1 MYNINRLK
9 KIIMLRLSILVVVF
23 CFPSVLIGKNA
34 FESPKLSNPDSWTM
48 IMLPDP
54 QAYITFD
61 RNQPLFDLMITW
73 IASHVDSLNINMVV
87 CTGDLVNHNYYLNP
101 DGINANQ
108 TSVQQ
113 WEAVSKSFER
123 LDGIVPYAL
132 ATGNHDYTSLPNRNR
147 QTFFDDYF
155 PSHRNRLNLRV
166 LRDVGT
172 DAEGYPT
179 LANASYEIIT
189 PQKNKYLILVL
200 EYAPCD
206 ITLAWAEKIIKQQK
220 YIDHKVILLTHSYMY
235 DINRKNERIVSESSK
250 LETPNWGADIWQKL
264 VKPSKNISL
273 VLCGH
278 TAAPDDWNGA
288 VGFRKDRNSLGKIV
302 PQMMFNT
309 QALGGGWRG
318 NGGDGW
324 LRILE
329 FLPDGKT
336 VKVKT
341 FSPLFAISPSTRHLA
356 WNRESYNEFIFEL
369 E

>member
-1 MYNINRLK
+1 M
-9 KIIMLRLSILVVVF
+9 
-23 CFPSVLIGKNA
+23 
-34 FESPKLSNPDSWTM
+34 
-48 IMLPDP
+48 
-54 QAYITFD
+54 
-61 RNQPLFDLMITW
+61 
-73 IASHVDSLNINMVV
+73 
-87 CTGDLVNHNYYLNP
+87 
-101 DGINANQ
+101 
-108 TSVQQ
+108 
-113 WEAVSKSFER
+113 
-123 LDGIVPYAL
+123 
-132 ATGNHDYTSLPNRNR
+132 
-147 QTFFDDYF
+147 
-155 PSHRNRLNLRV
+155 
-166 LRDVGT
+166 
-172 DAEGYPT
+172 
-179 LANASYEIIT
+179 
-189 PQKNKYLILVL
+189 
-200 EYAPCD
+200 
-206 ITLAWAEKIIKQQK
+206 
-220 YIDHKVILLTHSYMY
+220 
-235 DINRKNERIVSESSK
+235 
-250 LETPNWGADIWQKL
+250 
-264 VKPSKNISL
+264 KPSKNISL